1 MVFYKNKKFLIP
13 LVSILFILLV
23 CGAIYF
29 SPIKQLLIFL
39 PQVTKE
45 RVGTFTNLQP
55 EAQKGAHFV
64 GSANCA
70 ECHQDIY
77 DKQSASMHTKM
88 IQDVKKDPSVIVG
101 DFTTLPVDADFE
113 LKNVVYTIGGKFKQ
127 RYMLRKDRDGK
138 EDYIIGNYQ
147 WNTENSNWQSY
158 KVFND
163 WYHDAWPE
171 DNKQIP
177 TSHTCDGC
185 HFTGYMST
193 QKRVEPAIHCENCH
207 GPGSNH
213 LEDPVKENIYMATRQ
228 DPIRSME
235 VCLQCHMR
243 NVDKRLDS
251 TTMADLYGIIKDYAE
266 GFEPGMS
273 LVKYKKAMPYQ
284 PGINDAKF
292 YGNGIGYKNR
302 MQGNEYVQSAMY
314 KHGITCMNCHDPHT
328 VDNTAQT
335 PRGDKFCMSC
345 HKMGSPI
352 GPHQSTLTAHTK
364 HEPEST
370 GSSCIECHMPKTGK
384 HTGKS
389 PTTVRT
395 HVFRFI
401 YPKESLEYGVA
412 NACNNCH
419 TDKTLEW
426 SDKKLIEW
434 GMTTWERH

>member
-1 MVFYKNKKFLIP
+1 MYFIKNKRIIIP
-13 LVSILFILLV
+13 LIFILTIMIGCV
-23 CGAIYF
+23 AIYF
-29 SPIKQLLIFL
+29 SSVRQLFVYL

-45 RVGTFTNLQP
+45 RVGTYINLQP
-55 EAQKGAHFV
+55 EAQKGAQYV
-64 GSANCA
+64 GSITCA
-70 ECHQDIY
+70 ECHEDIY
-77 DKQSASMHTKM
+77 NKQSASMHTKM
-88 IQDVKKDPSVIVG
+88 IQDVRKDPSVIVG
-101 DFTTLPVDADFE
+101 DFATLPKDADFE
-113 LKNVVYTIGGKFKQ
+113 LKNVVYTIGSKFKQ

-138 EDYIIGNYQ
+138 EDYRIGNYQ
-147 WNTENSNWQSY
+147 WNTENSKWQSY
-158 KVFND
+158 KVYND

-193 QKRVEPAIHCENCH
+193 QIRVEPAIHCENCH
-207 GPGSNH
+207 GPGSKH
-213 LEDPVKENIYMATRQ
+213 LDNPVKDNIYMATRH

-243 NVDKRLDS
+243 NVDKRLD
-251 TTMADLYGIIKDYAE
+251 TFPIEDLYNNVKDYPE

-273 LVKYKKAMPYQ
+273 LTKFKKAMPYQ

-292 YGNGIGYKNR
+292 YGNGVGLKNR
-302 MQGNEYVQSAMY
+302 MQGNEYVQSSMY

-328 VDNTAQT
+328 IDNTAET
-335 PRGDKFCMSC
+335 PRGDEFCMSC
-345 HKMGSPI
+345 HKFGSPL

-364 HEPEST
+364 HKPDST

-389 PTTVRT
+389 PKTVRT

-401 YPKESLEYGVA
+401 YPKESMEYGVN

-419 TDKTLEW
+419 KDKSLEW
-426 SDKKLIEW
+426 SNKTLIEW
-434 GMTTWERH
+434 GMTTWETY